1 MQAAWYSVFT
11 KQFEEH
17 MLGLWLAQVKNPGL
31 VYTWAEAIELV
42 IGLCCLQVCEKS
54 EDLVIKHYSQTCTQ
68 GTLIR
73 KSKNELTAAHNFPF
87 VKVTVFCNIPP
98 QKYNIYWKIRP
109 NITLRKLRDRAGE
122 SKKQM

>member
-1 MQAAWYSVFT
+1 
-11 KQFEEH
+11 

-42 IGLCCLQVCEKS
+42 IVLYRLQVCEKS
-54 EDLVIKHYSQTCTQ
+54 EDLVIKHYSQTRTQ

-87 VKVTVFCNIPP
+87 VQSYCFLQHTSS
-98 QKYNIYWKIRP
+98 KIQYILE
-109 NITLRKLRDRAGE
+109 NRA
-122 SKKQM
+122 